1 MGTSHSTK
9 RTLGRTGQRSLIRLL
24 LEQRIKPLSQAQ
36 SDRISS
42 LNLDQLQRLAI
53 ALLNF
58 SSVSDLETWLSDD
71 QAD

>member
-24 LEQRIKPLSQAQ
+24 LEQRIEPLSQAQ

-42 LNLDQLQRLAI
+42 LNLDQLQRLSI

-58 SSVSDLETWLSDD
+58 SNVSDLET
-71 QAD
+71 

>member
-9 RTLGRTGQRSLIRLL
+9 RTPGRTGQRSLIRLL
-24 LEQRIKPLSQAQ
+24 LEQRIEPLSQAQ

-58 SSVSDLETWLSDD
+58 SNVSDVETWLSDN